1 MTATPRRRALARELR
16 EARRSSGLSMRQVGD
31 RLGWSESK
39 VSRFE
44 RGVFGSEPD
53 YDDVLRFLT
62 AIGQPQSRQE
72 PILRL
77 VREINEPVWWEFGLE
92 LSTQTTALLDAE
104 QRAHRILQTSVTVV
118 PGLLQTR
125 NYSRALLR
133 ETLLDT
139 GNIDEYVEMRQVRKR
154 VFGYRKLDEYAVVLD
169 ESTLRPIGTADTMV
183 EQLEHLRELAEEPKI
198 SITVVR
204 NDLDTGS
211 YPGLAGGFELI
222 DFGHDRA
229 VVHVEHRSCGVFV
242 DDPDDVRPFREV
254 ADRVRKVALS
264 ERESAEL
271 IAEYAQQYRRR
282 KG

>member
-1 MTATPRRRALARELR
+1 
-16 EARRSSGLSMRQVGD
+16 MRQVGEL
-31 RLGWSESK
+31 LGWSESK

-44 RGVFGSEPD
+44 RGAFGSEPD

-62 AIGQPQSRQE
+62 AIGLVQSKQE
-72 PILRL
+72 PILKL

-104 QRAHRILQTSVTVV
+104 QRAAEILQTSVTVV

-125 NYSRALLR
+125 NYSQALLR

-139 GNIDEYVEMRQVRKR
+139 GNLEELVEMRQVRKR
-154 VFGYRKLDEYAVVLD
+154 VFDDRKLARYTVFLD
-169 ESTLRPIGTADTMV
+169 ETTLRPIGTPDTMV
-183 EQLEHLRELAEEPKI
+183 EQLEHLLELAENPKI
-198 SITVVR
+198 TVAVVR
-204 NDLDTGS
+204 DDMQTGS

-222 DFGHDRA
+222 DFGHDRG

-242 DDPDDVRPFREV
+242 DNPDDVRLFREV
-254 ADRVRKVALS
+254 ADRVRKAALS
-264 ERESAEL
+264 EGDSAEL
-271 IAEYAQQYRRR
+271 IADYARQHRRR